1 MTPAEA
7 QEALRPIVEWLHTAN
22 KDLRA
27 QGEAFAEAAHE
38 YRQAWSTEYM
48 RAEGTQGDKKA
59 QADLETSELR
69 LAMEIADGYRTA
81 ALERVRSA
89 RQEISAIQSLMAAY
103 KEEAA
108 FARTGPQ

>member
-1 MTPAEA
+1 VTPAQA
-7 QEALRPIVEWLHTAN
+7 QDALRPIVEWLHTAN

-27 QGEAFAEAAHE
+27 QSEAFADAAHE
-38 YRQAWSTEYM
+38 FRQAWSAAYM
-48 RAEGTQGDKKA
+48 RTEGTQGDKKA
-59 QADLETSELR
+59 QADLETSHLR
-69 LAMEIADGYRTA
+69 LAMELADGFRTA